1 MAEDQNQA
9 DQQISEMVKLQMEQN
24 KSRVE
29 GVQGII
35 KAQQEGF
42 AMMQES
48 NAKASQSR
56 EKIAARSS
64 SDGTDL
70 SKEMQKEM
78 GG

>member
-1 MAEDQNQA
+1 MAEENEGDK
-9 DQQISEMVKLQMEQN
+9 QIAEMVKLQMEQN
-24 KSRVE
+24 QKRVE
-29 GVQGII
+29 GVQGMI
-35 KAQQEGF
+35 KAQKEGF

-48 NAKASQSR
+48 NMKASASR
-56 EKIAARSS
+56 DKIAARSS